1 MIKIPPYLKP
11 GETIGITCP
20 AGYMP
25 LKNVIHCIET
35 LHSWGYKTI
44 TGKTVGVDSGN
55 YFSAP
60 DKERLEE
67 LQMML
72 DDENINAILFGRGG
86 YGMGRI
92 IEEINF
98 SKFKLHP
105 KWLIGYSDITILHCH
120 LNANIKIAS
129 LHAPMATAFNEPE
142 GRSYIRNIKN
152 VLEGALVEY
161 ESEPHEYNVEGE
173 VTGRLI
179 GGNLALL
186 AHVIGTSSE
195 YSTKDRILFIED
207 VGEYIYSIDRM
218 LYQLKRSGKLKDI
231 AGLVIGSFTDIK
243 DTDRPFGLTVP
254 EVIHQFSKDL
264 GCPVC
269 FNFPV
274 GHTYKNVALKVGAR
288 YKLTV
293 GKNGSK
299 LLNLEPVVP
308 NLYT

>member
-1 MIKIPPYLKP
+1 MTRIPPYLRP
-11 GETIGITCP
+11 GDTVGITCP

-25 LKNVIHCIET
+25 LKSVEHCVET

-60 DKERLEE
+60 DKVRLEE
-67 LQMML
+67 LQLML
-72 DDENINAILFGRGG
+72 DNENINAILFGRGG

-92 IEEINF
+92 IDEINF
-98 SKFKLHP
+98 EKFIQNP

-120 LNANIKIAS
+120 LNSKYKIAS
-129 LHAPMATAFNEPE
+129 LHAPMASAFSEPE
-142 GRSYIRNIKN
+142 GRGYIRNLKN
-152 VLEGALVEY
+152 VLEGIRVEY
-161 ESEPHEYNVEGE
+161 QSEPHIFNVEGE
-173 VTGRLI
+173 VSGRLI

-186 AHVIGTSSE
+186 AHVIGTPSE
-195 YSTKDRILFIED
+195 YSTKDKILFIED

-218 LYQLKRSGKLKDI
+218 LYQLERSGKLKDI
-231 AGLVIGSFTDIK
+231 AGLIVGSFTDIK
-243 DTDRPFGLTVP
+243 DTDRPFGLSVQ
-254 EVIHQFSKDL
+254 EVINQFSKKL

-274 GHTYKNVALKVGAR
+274 GHTYKNVALKIGGR

-293 GKNGSK
+293 DHMGGK
-299 LLNLEPVVP
+299 LINLRPA
-308 NLYT
+308 LS

>member
-11 GETIGITCP
+11 GDTVGITCP
-20 AGYMP
+20 AGFMP
-25 LKNVIHCIET
+25 LENVTHCVET

-44 TGKTVGVDSGN
+44 VGKTVGVDSGN

-92 IEEINF
+92 IDDINF
-98 SKFKLHP
+98 DKFKANP

-120 LNANIKIAS
+120 LHANLKIAS
-129 LHAPMATAFNEPE
+129 LHAPMASAFSESE
-142 GRSYIRNIKN
+142 GRTYIRNIKN
-152 VLEGALVEY
+152 VLEGARVEY
-161 ESEPHEYNVEGE
+161 HSDPHIYNVKGE

-186 AHVIGTSSE
+186 AHVIGTPSD
-195 YSTKDRILFIED
+195 YSTKDKILFIED
-207 VGEYIYSIDRM
+207 VGEYIYSIDR
-218 LYQLKRSGKLKDI
+218 LLFQLKRSGKLNNI
-231 AGLVIGSFTDIK
+231 AGLIIGSFTDTK

-254 EVIHQFSKDL
+254 EVINQFSKEI

-274 GHTYKNVALKVGAR
+274 GHTYKNAALKIGGR

-293 GKNGSK
+293 ENDGSK
-299 LLNLEPVVP
+299 LLNVGPV
-308 NLYT
+308 LS